1 MKMIL
6 VLLAVVSASC
16 APSYST
22 YLIHPDRWTKPDYD
36 FQRFDKDHNL
46 CRHQAESFRS
56 IFPQGRNTESLGI
69 LIYPAL
75 IAGMDKRKMRDLYKQ
90 CMESKGYVW
99 K

>member
-1 MKMIL
+1 MKTIL
-6 VLLAVVSASC
+6 VSLAVVLASC
-16 APSYST
+16 TPSYST
-22 YLIHPDRWTKPDYD
+22 FLTNPERWTKPDYD
-36 FQRFDKDHNL
+36 FQRFANDENV
-46 CRHQAESFRS
+46 CRRQAQSFPS

-69 LIYPAL
+69 LIYPAP